1 MFDYSLVHWV
11 AFLSAAVLLNL
22 APGPDM
28 AFIVGHT
35 MRGGKRAG
43 FVAMA
48 GIWTGAMGHVIL
60 AAAGLTAIVAT
71 SAVVFGVVKWVGA
84 GYLIWMGISA
94 LRSSG
99 GMPMAQVQA
108 RPMGTIFRQGIWVA
122 LLNPKVAIFFL
133 AFLPQFV
140 VDGQGPVWAQLA
152 LHGGL
157 IILVAGLVEPPL
169 ILLGGWLSGALRR
182 SPRLGQWMD
191 RVLGM
196 VLISLGLRLA
206 LEKQ

>member
-1 MFDYSLVHWV
+1 MFDYSLIHW
-11 AFLSAAVLLNL
+11 ATFLSAAVLLNL

-48 GIWTGAMGHVIL
+48 GIWAGAMGHVVM
-60 AAAGLTAIVAT
+60 AAVGLTAIVAS
-71 SAVVFGVVKWVGA
+71 SAIVFSVVKWLGA

-99 GMPMAQVQA
+99 GGMATEVQA
-108 RPMGTIFRQGIWVA
+108 RPLRAVFRQGIWVA

-169 ILLGGWLSGALRR
+169 ILLGGWISAGMRR
-182 SPRLGQWMD
+182 NPRLGQWMD
-191 RVLGM
+191 RALGVVL
-196 VLISLGLRLA
+196 VSLGLKLA
-206 LEKQ
+206 LERQ